1 MIKLNQAILWKYFNF
16 SVWRNKILSAMFEI
30 DLFWRGKSSFYVHS
44 LWKVYETQFEVL
56 IYVTF
61 ASIFGLN
68 YNLSLIYEKG
78 PIYTKLE
85 FQKMSS
91 SYSGCQSIFQIVFT
105 IISHFGSQLPISSN
119 VLKEETSKGTTNYLL
134 ELWSS
139 HFSCR
144 ISLLSGVTCNSDTQA
159 DWSLHIQYQ

>member
-1 MIKLNQAILWKYFNF
+1 MFDGTKYFLQCLKLTYF
-16 SVWRNKILSAMFEI
+16 GGGSPHFMSI
-30 DLFWRGKSSFYVHS
+30 
-44 LWKVYETQFEVL
+44 VYEKFMKHNL
-56 IYVTF
+56 KFWSVTF
-61 ASIFGLN
+61 ASILGLN

-119 VLKEETSKGTTNYLL
+119 VLKEETSKGTTNCLL